1 MPNIFYLFTFLS
13 LLIYQLGFSQRTA
26 LEYIKQED
34 GLPCDL
40 VKALAMDSN
49 GFVWAVTDDG
59 LAKIEGSTIVKVNDP
74 SQFFDMYKD
83 ILLSKNFGM
92 VAIADSGIL
101 VLNQSYKGIQTNY
114 LAHKFSISNLEHF
127 KFAKNIYESN
137 DSSLW
142 IAFPY
147 QIEHITKK
155 ECKEYSFPQK
165 NHTYN
170 FYRSYQFMEPDD
182 EHFYI
187 LSQKGYLHTY
197 NKENDSIIEMPW
209 NYEGTEIFYTYKINA
224 HQFLIG
230 CNEGLLQMNFDN
242 GEIQDVIN
250 LGFDFPVSVITQK
263 SENEFIIGTWGQ
275 GAYELHLENGKSSYN
290 LLHDSEGQVIM
301 DILLDNQKQVWLATS
316 SGIFIYRN
324 MVFDLPFKEL
334 IGANIK
340 NLTPGSDG
348 SIFFSIDNLVYRID
362 SNKNL
367 QHYFTLKK
375 AEITSLAVDAT
386 RIVLGTNIGQ
396 IICKYNSGNINYFDF
411 SNQGDA
417 IYSMA
422 IDKNSN
428 LWFLQKRQNV
438 PTVLKMDKT
447 GKAIDLTPAINSEG
461 DFNLNALKTSPNG
474 ELYIAAGGINQ
485 YLYKYNYESGHI
497 ENLSIPIEAL
507 GNELLWNFDL
517 NFLSE
522 NALLLASHKGIYKYQ
537 NKKMEHLNLG
547 FHTGKTVFAI
557 TSDRSERVWANVHNG
572 ILCYDNGITTLYNDA
587 DGLPDK
593 FLNPGGLYVDDQNN
607 LWVGTVSGWALS
619 KLPSVIPASSTPII
633 TTVKKSGL
641 TIDRAVENKFLQ
653 NSLLQFTFA
662 SPDYPANYVLFQYS
676 INRNDQPDNWVD
688 VERKKEF
695 LFFDYLTKG
704 DYTLKIRAKAK
715 GHFTWSEPTICQF
728 KIYQVWYRRA
738 EIIIA
743 LNLFIFLLIYLYL
756 QYRQAKSVKKRKEL
770 EDTIAIRTQE
780 LVRQNQQLV
789 KTQNQL
795 IQSEKMA
802 TVGLLAAG
810 IAHEINNPI
819 NYVSGGIAV
828 LKRSITKL
836 EGYLNTYKKAV
847 NNFDKNTLEQFELP
861 NENQV
866 AALTKVTD
874 NMFETIEQGINK
886 TTEIVQ
892 SIRVFSSSSENT
904 FIELNINETID
915 NVLLMLYNKYK
926 GRIDIIKEYD
936 PNSKIIAVSA
946 NIQQIFMNLLT
957 NAIQAIPEKGI
968 ITITT
973 TRYEHERELII
984 SINDNGIGI
993 PEETQKKIFDP
1004 FFSTKDVGKGT
1015 GLGLYLTYTFVEQHH
1030 GKIEVNSEVGKG
1042 TEFIITLPENP
1053 TVNG

>member
-1 MPNIFYLFTFLS
+1 
-13 LLIYQLGFSQRTA
+13 
-26 LEYIKQED
+26 
-34 GLPCDL
+34 
-40 VKALAMDSN
+40 
-49 GFVWAVTDDG
+49 
-59 LAKIEGSTIVKVNDP
+59 
-74 SQFFDMYKD
+74 
-83 ILLSKNFGM
+83 
-92 VAIADSGIL
+92 
-101 VLNQSYKGIQTNY
+101 
-114 LAHKFSISNLEHF
+114 
-127 KFAKNIYESN
+127 
-137 DSSLW
+137 
-142 IAFPY
+142 
-147 QIEHITKK
+147 
-155 ECKEYSFPQK
+155 
-165 NHTYN
+165 
-170 FYRSYQFMEPDD
+170 MEPDN

-197 NKENDSIIEMPW
+197 NKENDSIIEIPW

-230 CNEGLLQMNFDN
+230 CNEGLLQMNFNN
-242 GEIQDVIN
+242 GTIQDVIN
-250 LGFDFPVSVITQK
+250 LGFDFPVSVIAQK
-263 SENEFIIGTWGQ
+263 AENEFIIGTWEQ
-275 GAYELHLENGKSSYN
+275 GAYELYLENGKSSYN

-324 MVFDLPFKEL
+324 IVFDLPFKEL

-340 NLTPGSDG
+340 NLTPGPDG

-367 QHYFTLKK
+367 QPYFTLKK
-375 AEITSLAVDAT
+375 AEITSLAVDTT

-417 IYSMA
+417 IYTMA
-422 IDKNSN
+422 IDKNSDA
-428 LWFLQKRQNV
+428 WFLQKRLNM

-461 DFNLNALKTSPNG
+461 DFNLNAIKTSPKG
-474 ELYIAAGGINQ
+474 DLYIAAGGINQ
-485 YLYKYNYESGHI
+485 YLYKYNYESGYI
-497 ENLSIPIEAL
+497 ENLSLPIEAL

-517 NFLSE
+517 NFMGE
-522 NALLLASHKGIYKYQ
+522 NTLLLASHKGIYKYQ

-557 TSDRSERVWANVHNG
+557 TADRSERVWANVHNG
-572 ILCYDNGITTLYNDA
+572 IICFDNGTTTLYNDA

-607 LWVGTVSGWALS
+607 LWVGTVSGWAFS
-619 KLPSVIPASSTPII
+619 KLPSLIPASSTPFI
-633 TTVKKSGL
+633 TTIKKSGL

-662 SPDYPANYVLFQYS
+662 SPDYPAKYVLFQYS
-676 INRNDQPDNWVD
+676 INKNDEPDNWVD

-715 GHFTWSEPTICQF
+715 GHFTWSEPAICQF

-743 LNLFIFLLIYLYL
+743 LNLFIFLLIYLYV

-770 EDTIAIRTQE
+770 EEIIALRTKE
-780 LVRQNQQLV
+780 LVGKNQKLIQ
-789 KTQNQL
+789 TQNQL

-819 NYVSGGIAV
+819 NYISGGIAV
-828 LKRSITKL
+828 LKKSILKL

-847 NNFDKNTLEQFELP
+847 DNCDKNTSEQFELP

-874 NMFETIEQGINK
+874 NMFETIEQGIKK

-892 SIRVFSSSSENT
+892 SIRVFSSSSGNT
-904 FIELNINETID
+904 FAELDINETLD
-915 NVLLMLYNKYK
+915 SVLLMLYNKYK
-926 GRIDIIKEYD
+926 GRIEITKEYA
-936 PNSKIIAVSA
+936 PNSKIIGVSA

-957 NAIQAIPEKGI
+957 NAIQAIPEKG
-968 ITITT
+968 TISIVTS
-973 TRYEHERELII
+973 RAEQQGELII
-984 SINDNGIGI
+984 SIKDNGIGI
-993 PEETQKKIFDP
+993 AEDAQKKIFDP

-1015 GLGLYLTYTFVEQHH
+1015 GLGLYLTYTFIEQHH
-1030 GKIEVNSEVGKG
+1030 GKIKVNSESGKG
-1042 TEFIITLPENP
+1042 TEFIITLPITKHEN
-1053 TVNG
+1053 G